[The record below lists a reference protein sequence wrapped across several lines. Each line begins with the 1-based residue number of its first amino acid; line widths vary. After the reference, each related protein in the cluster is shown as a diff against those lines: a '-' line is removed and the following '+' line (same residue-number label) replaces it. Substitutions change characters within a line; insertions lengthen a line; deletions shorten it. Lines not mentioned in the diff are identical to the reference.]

1 MVTIK
6 SISPDSIAHDLE
18 IMPGDT
24 LVSINGNEI
33 NDILDYDFYCANEE
47 ISLKII
53 RGDECLVFDI
63 EKDEDED
70 VGLQFETYLMDKQR
84 ACKNKCI
91 FCFIDQLPKGM
102 RESLY
107 FKDDDSRLSFLFGN
121 YITLTNIDEN
131 EIDRIIK
138 MHISPINISVH
149 TTNPEL
155 RCMMMN
161 NRFAGE
167 KLRYIGKLAAAGIK
181 INCQLVLCRGVNDG
195 NELRRSIE
203 DLIKLYPSV
212 ESIAAVPAGLTK
224 YRKGLYEITPY
235 DKESAGEVID
245 IIEEYAD
252 RHFEEYGDRL
262 IYPADEFFQLAQR
275 EIPNE
280 QYYGDMLQ
288 LENGVGMSALLKSEF
303 LSAMHMCENSASSD
317 KKTIATGKGAY
328 KLLKSLI
335 DLATK
340 KWHNIKC
347 EVVAVENEF
356 FGEKITTTG
365 LLTGRD
371 IYKALKDKRDLGTV
385 YISRCCLKNDEE
397 IFLDDET
404 VQGLSEKLGVGVIPV
419 LNDGYELFNIVHG
432 NNAE

>member
-18 IMPGDT
+18 IMLGDT

-47 ISLKII
+47 ISLEIT
-53 RGDECLVFDI
+53 RDDECLVFDI

-245 IIEEYAD
+245 IIEEYAN
-252 RHFEEYGDRL
+252 RHFEEHGDRL

-303 LSAMHMCENSASSD
+303 LSAKQKCENSASSD

-404 VQGLSEKLGVGVIPV
+404 VQGLSEKLGVSVIPV

>member
-1 MVTIK
+1 MVVIK
-6 SISPDSIAHDLE
+6 SICPDSIADELG
-18 IMPGDT
+18 ILSGDK
-24 LVSINGNEI
+24 LVSVNGNEI
-33 NDILDYDFYCANEE
+33 NDILDYDFYCANVD
-47 ISLKII
+47 ISLEIT
-53 RGDECLVFDI
+53 RGDECYVFDI

-70 VGLQFETYLMDKQR
+70 LGLQFETYLIDKQR

-121 YITLTNIDEN
+121 YITLTNIDES

-167 KLRYIGKLAAAGIK
+167 KLRYIEKLAAAGIK

-195 NELRRSIE
+195 DELRRSIE

-224 YRKGLYEITPY
+224 YREGLYEITPY

-252 RHFEEYGDRL
+252 RHFEEHGDRL

-275 EIPNE
+275 EIPAE
-280 QYYGDMLQ
+280 QYYGEMLQ
-288 LENGVGMSALLKSEF
+288 LENGVGMSALFKSEF
-303 LSAMHMCENSASSD
+303 LSALEMCDSDASSD

-328 KLLKSLI
+328 KLIKSLV

-347 EVVAVENEF
+347 DVVAVENEF

-365 LLTGRD
+365 LLTGQD
-371 IYKALKDKRDLGTV
+371 IYKALKDKKDLGTV
-385 YISRCCLKNDEE
+385 YISKCCLKSDED

-404 VQGLSEKLGVGVIPV
+404 VDGLSEKLGVKVIPV
-419 LNDGYELFNIVHG
+419 LNDGFEMFNVVHG
-432 NNAE
+432 NQ